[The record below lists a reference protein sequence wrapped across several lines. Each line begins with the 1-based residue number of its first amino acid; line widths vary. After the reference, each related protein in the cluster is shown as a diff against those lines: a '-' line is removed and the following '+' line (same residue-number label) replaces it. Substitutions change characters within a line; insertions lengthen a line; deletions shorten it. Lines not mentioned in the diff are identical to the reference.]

1 MLSFLQIPR
10 ASFDVKFPPLWHSA
24 MFWAFAS
31 LVVHVC
37 QRLVEHTAASVDRSS
52 RKISASQ
59 AALSIGC
66 MVWALDVAGFFM
78 YEGLAFHRLD
88 LVPAL
93 AALITMAIASRLTVP
108 TLSTS
113 TRRHRIILAGCLLA
127 AGMVAAHAMLAARYV
142 ADGSRIQWLPALL
155 SLALAACIACFT
167 AMRHRLA
174 KMQGLARP
182 NTSANWPDWFFC
194 GGAILVLHWLLI
206 NSLPLRGPL
215 PPAGAATP
223 PDGAVLVGMVLVFAL
238 AMGADQLFNVRFDQG
253 RQHLFRQGLTL
264 LRASNTALTPAK
276 DAQLALIA
284 DHLDELLRP
293 ERLALYFQPI
303 ANLRAGSIHLEA
315 LLRISHARLGSVHPE
330 LFFLVCEL
338 QGRTAEVDRMIL
350 RNALDHAQS
359 WHAGG
364 QPAAI
369 SVNVAPGTLLADDF
383 AGWLTAELERR
394 ELPQHALRLEMTEHA
409 IIASGP
415 GMADAMGHLDSAGI
429 HVVMDDFGAGY
440 SSLGVLAD
448 LPISGIKCDRL
459 FLRRVPQDL
468 RRQALLRQVAA
479 MSREL
484 GLQVIVEG
492 VETPEELRIVVQSGI
507 DSIQGYL
514 FARPIP
520 ASDIPHWLAS
530 VAPARL
536 RAMDGLL
543 GSPNQAH
550 VTVPVGKRDGALLA
564 SGLTLHSGPVKSG

>member
-1 MLSFLQIPR
+1 MLSFLQMPR
-10 ASFDVKFPPLWHSA
+10 VSFDVKFPPLWHGA

-52 RKISASQ
+52 RRISASQ

-78 YEGLAFHRLD
+78 YEGLPRQELELA
-88 LVPAL
+88 PAL
-93 AALITMAIASRLTVP
+93 AALISMAFASRLTIP

-113 TRRHRIILAGCLLA
+113 TRKHRIILAGCWLA
-127 AGMVAAHAMLAARYV
+127 GGMIAAHAMLAARYV
-142 ADGSRIQWLPALL
+142 ADFSRVNWVAALL
-155 SLALAACIACFT
+155 AVTLAACIACYT
-167 AMRHRLA
+167 AIRHRAA
-174 KMQGLARP
+174 KMHGLATP
-182 NTSANWPDWFFC
+182 NTSRNWTDWVYC

-206 NSLPLRGPL
+206 NAFPLRDAL
-215 PPAGAATP
+215 SVNTP
-223 PDGAVLVGMVLVFAL
+223 REPDGMVLLGMVLVFAV
-238 AMGADQLFNVRFDQG
+238 AVAVEQLFNVRFDRG
-253 RQHLFRQGLTL
+253 RQHLFRQGLTM
-264 LRASNTALTPAK
+264 LRASNTSLTPAK
-276 DAQLALIA
+276 DSQLALIA

-293 ERLALYFQPI
+293 DLLALHFQPI
-303 ANLRAGSIHLEA
+303 ANLRTRTLHLEG
-315 LLRISHARLGSVHPE
+315 LLRISHARLGHINPE

-350 RNALDHAQS
+350 CNALDHAQQ
-359 WHAGG
+359 WHAQG

-369 SVNVAPGTLLADDF
+369 SVNVAPGTLLAEDF
-383 AGWLTAELERR
+383 AAWLSAELAQRD
-394 ELPQHALRLEMTEHA
+394 LPENALRLEMTEHA

-415 GMADAMGHLDSAGI
+415 GMSHAMGHLDSAGI

-468 RRQALLRQVAA
+468 RRQALLRHVAA

-484 GLQVIVEG
+484 GLHVIVEG
-492 VETPEELRIVVQSGI
+492 VETAEELRIVVQSGI

-520 ASDIPHWLAS
+520 ACDIPHWLTH

-536 RAMDGLL
+536 EAMAQLL
-543 GSPNQAH
+543 HPKPSLGQPPEEPLMPSSLSIGSGVWA
-550 VTVPVGKRDGALLA
+550 GY
-564 SGLTLHSGPVKSG
+564 